1 MEYVGFGRTGLR
13 VTRLCLGTMTFGN
26 QCDEDTSRQILNA
39 AFDAG
44 ITFLDTANNYPIG
57 AAERFGTTESIVGR
71 WLEGRRDEI
80 ILASKCNR
88 PTGRRPWEAGNSR
101 KNILLSVEQSLR
113 RLRTDYL
120 DLYQV
125 HAWDPATPIDE
136 TLGAL
141 DALVTSGKVRY
152 AGCANFRPYQLARAI
167 GRAELLGCARPE
179 SVQWRYNLVYREA
192 EQDLF
197 PLCAADGIAV
207 LPYNPLAG
215 GLLAG
220 RHDRSAPTA
229 GSRFTVGT
237 SAAVYAARYWRADTL
252 DFVDQLRLLAADAGV
267 SAATLSIQWVLARPE
282 VTSVLVGAS
291 APGQIAD
298 AVRAVATPLASGPRL
313 ALDDL
318 SSAFLPEPDVPWDTR
333 AAAAPDRE
341 RIGTC
346 TR

>member
-1 MEYVGFGRTGLR
+1 MQYVGFGRTGLR

-26 QCDEDTSRQILNA
+26 HCDEDTSRRILDA

-80 ILASKCNR
+80 ILASKC
-88 PTGRRPWEAGNSR
+88 GRRPWEAGNSR
-101 KNILLSVEQSLR
+101 KNIMLSVEQSLR

-125 HAWDPATPIDE
+125 HAWDPATPVDE
-136 TLGAL
+136 TLRAL
-141 DALVTSGKVRY
+141 DDLVQSGKVRY
-152 AGCANFRPYQLARAI
+152 AGCANFRPHQLARAI
-167 GRAELLGCARPE
+167 GRAELCGYARPE

-197 PLCAADGIAV
+197 PLCAADDIAV

-220 RHDRSAPTA
+220 RHDRRAPAA
-229 GSRFTVGT
+229 GSRFTVGS
-237 SAAVYAARYWRADTL
+237 SAAVYAARYWRADML
-252 DFVDQLRLLAADAGV
+252 DLVDQLRLLAADAGV

-282 VTSVLVGAS
+282 VTSVLIGAS

-298 AVRAVATPLASGPRL
+298 AVRAVATPLGSDLRL

-318 SSAFLPEPDVPWDTR
+318 SSGFLPEPDTPWDTR
-333 AAAAPDRE
+333 ALPDAE
-341 RIGTC
+341 RVTN
-346 TR
+346 